1 MPDKFSLKV
10 PFEPD
15 AYLFVLAAS
24 DSDPVLKC
32 KHSCGM

>member
-1 MPDKFSLKV
+1 MPDKFSFKV
-10 PFEPD
+10 SFEPD

-32 KHSCGM
+32 KYGSSM